1 MKMMLLFLMTFG
13 NYFAAL
19 VFVEML
25 LYFINSLVYPNFYT
39 LGKGTGVGIYTNT
52 AFCVNTA
59 IILIFTFICFF
70 VYKKMGSGSLK
81 KMWIFLLIMTF
92 LMLGCFI
99 LHCIIFTRFK
109 LYFFL
114 LDFMLM
120 FLTYISIYC
129 LSLNNYKQYAYVG
142 FISIF
147 GLIMFIAE
155 INICFFLLTIL

>member
-1 MKMMLLFLMTFG
+1 MKTMLLFLMTFG
-13 NYFAAL
+13 NCFVAL
-19 VFVEML
+19 VFVEIL
-25 LYFINSLVYPNFYT
+25 LYCINSLNPSFYT
-39 LGKGTGVGIYTNT
+39 LGKGVGVGIYVNT
-52 AFCVNTA
+52 AFCANTA
-59 IILIFTFICFF
+59 IMLLFTFICFF
-70 VYKKMGSGSLK
+70 VYKKMGSDSLK

-155 INICFFLLTIL
+155 INICYFLLTIL